1 MAAWKMLV
9 AWAVAHGLLLFQWDC
24 ESAFYGN
31 KMDRTG
37 VWVQLPPGYDPY
49 STDLRSLDAPP
60 LYAELSGALP
70 GIPQGSL
77 LHYLTLAPELN
88 ELGFRQLPAD
98 NCLFLH
104 ETQKMATS
112 IFVDDGLLAC
122 PSLAHAEQVFGPSG
136 LGAKR
141 KITWGPLTS
150 MLGVDFTISYSAIK
164 RVVFMSQ
171 RAFAATILERAGMTN
186 CNPAKSPASPNRRY
200 TKADCPTTDQQKA
213 DLQTRGM
220 TKDNYHSVQASLNFL
235 VSITRDDMRFIN
247 GKLAKFCANPGEE
260 HFKAQKH
267 ELRFLKGTMD
277 YGVEFVWKATDPVHA
292 DGPLRIEA
300 WSDSSFADDTDTQ
313 RTTLGYIIKVN
324 GTTIASASKLST
336 RVDSCVNHSELNAF
350 AAATAPVKGE
360 LTDGASTSL
369 MRTARTVAWVR
380 GVKAGLERREET
392 AMPPTPVYVDNA
404 GVLSMLKGVTLK
416 TANKHIYR
424 ALQENRER
432 VNLDK
437 SVEAIKI
444 DTKDNLANALTK
456 QERGIEESAAQLR
469 LITGPRST

>member
-1 MAAWKMLV
+1 
-9 AWAVAHGLLLFQWDC
+9 
-24 ESAFYGN
+24 
-31 KMDRTG
+31 
-37 VWVQLPPGYDPY
+37 
-49 STDLRSLDAPP
+49 
-60 LYAELSGALP
+60 
-70 GIPQGSL
+70 
-77 LHYLTLAPELN
+77 
-88 ELGFRQLPAD
+88 
-98 NCLFLH
+98 
-104 ETQKMATS
+104 
-112 IFVDDGLLAC
+112 
-122 PSLAHAEQVFGPSG
+122 
-136 LGAKR
+136 
-141 KITWGPLTS
+141 
-150 MLGVDFTISYSAIK
+150 
-164 RVVFMSQ
+164 
-171 RAFAATILERAGMTN
+171 
-186 CNPAKSPASPNRRY
+186 
-200 TKADCPTTDQQKA
+200 
-213 DLQTRGM
+213 
-220 TKDNYHSVQASLNFL
+220 
-235 VSITRDDMRFIN
+235 
-247 GKLAKFCANPGEE
+247 
-260 HFKAQKH
+260 
-267 ELRFLKGTMD
+267 
-277 YGVEFVWKATDPVHA
+277 VHA